1 MTDHRLAET
10 LGKDTVL
17 ERFAA
22 HAGRTED
29 PPLDR
34 VINEWAANSGP
45 PLLLVGPPGNRC
57 ATALC
62 RFAEQQASR
71 GDAVVLHHATL
82 TPADSESPRLLWQ
95 VLTQLRRISG
105 IPQWPPPKEA
115 DLRETLPNWLARTCA
130 RGPLW
135 LLVADIDATADP
147 DGNIAWLPDYWPPNL
162 HVVVSAK
169 PGACAQHLRDSGWR
183 EHPVDCDS
191 GAPAAVDSTARDA
204 AEGGDPEALAAV
216 GSLLALART
225 PLDQDTLTALTG
237 AGHTHVEHAIAQL
250 QPVLLQLGQ
259 ACWMPAHAA
268 SRQALLDHY
277 LPDEQ
282 RRLQLLESL
291 AAHADPLTAAAYF
304 RMAAR
309 PDGVLDALLQK
320 EAVLGA
326 ESPEGRMEWLAE
338 WAALKDVGSL
348 AEALLPVVSVLLGSN
363 QRLLLAAAELVE
375 AVGEVVPEDWLDRA
389 AAGSDPE
396 FRARALLWQARVTA
410 ETGNW
415 TEAAHRAQEAL
426 ELSGNEQTQT
436 SARHELAR
444 AAEGS
449 GELDQAVALY
459 KQALKAK
466 ESQYGK
472 VSEWLLPALANL
484 IGVLR
489 AANKLTQARLLA
501 RRAVQI
507 ARDRCGAIHPAT
519 AAACDQLAAVAYA
532 GTDYAAAEAAYRE
545 ALEIARADFG
555 PTHPVAAVALHNLG
569 TVLDARRAFVEAEQC
584 YREAL
589 AIRESAYGRD
599 SEETAVTL
607 HNLAAVM
614 ETVGRTDEAER
625 LYRETT
631 DIWEQLHGAEH
642 PATMSSL
649 TNLASVLGARGAYA
663 DAEVCYR
670 AAAEGWRRLV
680 GDEHPNTLGVLAE
693 LGRLYA
699 EGGKTELAE
708 PLLEHV
714 VEVGHRVLGDTHTN
728 YVNSVCSLAA
738 LWREHSREEDAREL
752 VTTTLL
758 RVERSL
764 GLLAPPVQQLRHQLD
779 ALNGTVVH

>member
-1 MTDHRLAET
+1 MTDHRLARI
-10 LGKDTVL
+10 LGEDTIL

-22 HAGRTED
+22 NAGCAED
-29 PPLDR
+29 PALDR
-34 VINEWAANSGP
+34 AIDEWATNGRH
-45 PLLLVGPPGNRC
+45 PLLLVGPPGSGR
-57 ATALC
+57 AAALC
-62 RFAEQQASR
+62 RFAERRDAL
-71 GDAVVLHHATL
+71 GEAVVLHHTTL
-82 TPADSESPRLLWQ
+82 TPADSEAPRLLWQ
-95 VLTQLRRISG
+95 VLTQLRGIQE

-135 LLVADIDATADP
+135 LLVADIDAIADP
-147 DGNIAWLPDYWPPNL
+147 DGHISWLPDYWPPNL
-162 HVVVSAK
+162 HVAASVK
-169 PGACAQHLRDSGWR
+169 PGHCAEHLRDLGWFA
-183 EHPVDCDS
+183 HAVDCGS
-191 GAPAAVDSTARDA
+191 SALAAPNPDAHHA
-204 AEGGDPEALAAV
+204 AEGVDPETLAAV

-225 PLDQDTLTALTG
+225 PLDQATLTTLTG
-237 AGHTHVEHAIAQL
+237 AGCAQIEHAIAQL
-250 QPVLLQLGQ
+250 QPLLLRLGPD
-259 ACWMPAHAA
+259 CWVPAHPA
-268 SRQALLDHY
+268 SRQALLDSY
-277 LPDEQ
+277 LPDAH
-282 RRLQLLESL
+282 RRLQFLEAL
-291 AAHADPLTAAAYF
+291 AGHAEPLTAAAYF
-304 RMAAR
+304 RMASR
-309 PDGVLDALLQK
+309 RDGVLDALLQK
-320 EAVLGA
+320 DAVLRT
-326 ESPEGRMEWLAE
+326 ETPEGRMEWLAE
-338 WAALKDVGSL
+338 WSALDAGSL
-348 AEALLPVVSVLLGSN
+348 VEALLPVVSVLLGTN
-363 QRLLLAAAELVE
+363 QQLLLAAAELVE
-375 AVGEVVPEDWLDRA
+375 AVGEAVPEDWLDRA
-389 AAGSDPE
+389 ASGSDQE
-396 FRARALLWQARVTA
+396 LRARALLWQARVAA

-415 TEAAHRAQEAL
+415 ATAALRAQETL
-426 ELSGNEQTQT
+426 DLSCDEQTQT

-449 GELDQAVALY
+449 GDLDQAAALY
-459 KQALKAK
+459 KQTLQAR

-472 VSEWLLPALANL
+472 TSELLLPALANL
-484 IGVLR
+484 IGVMR
-489 AANKLTQARLLA
+489 AANKLIQAKLLA
-501 RRAVQI
+501 RRAVQL
-507 ARDRCGAIHPAT
+507 ARDHCGALHPTT
-519 AAACDQLAAVAYA
+519 AAAYDQLAAIAYA
-532 GTDYAAAEAAYRE
+532 GADYAAAEAAYRE
-545 ALEIARADFG
+545 TLEIARADFG
-555 PTHPVAAVALHNLG
+555 PTHPVTAVALHNLG

-589 AIRESAYGRD
+589 AIREAAYGRD

-614 ETVGRTDEAER
+614 ETVGQSDEAER

-631 DIWEQLHGAEH
+631 DIWEKLHGAEH

-649 TNLASVLGARGAYA
+649 TNLAGVLGSRGAYA

-699 EGGKTELAE
+699 EGGKTELAG

-714 VEVGHRVLGDTHTN
+714 VEVGHRVLGDAHTN

-738 LWREHSREEDAREL
+738 LWRDHGREEDAREL

>member
-1 MTDHRLAET
+1 MTDRQLART
-10 LGKDTVL
+10 LGKDTIL

-22 HAGRTED
+22 NAGRTED
-29 PPLDR
+29 PALDR
-34 VINEWAANSGP
+34 VINEWAANNGP
-45 PLLLVGPPGNRC
+45 PLLLVSPPGSRC
-57 ATALC
+57 AAALC
-62 RFAEQQASR
+62 RFAEQQANH

-82 TPADSESPRLLWQ
+82 TPANAESPRLLWQ
-95 VLTQLRRISG
+95 VLTQLRRISE
-105 IPQWPPPKEA
+105 IPQWPPPMEA

-147 DGNIAWLPDYWPPNL
+147 DGAISWLPDYWPPNL
-162 HVVVSAK
+162 HVAVSVK
-169 PGACAQHLRDSGWR
+169 PGECAQHLRNSGWL
-183 EHPVDCDS
+183 EHPVDCDF
-191 GAPAAVDSTARDA
+191 GAPAAGDSAARDT
-204 AEGGDPEALAAV
+204 AEEIDPETLAAV

-225 PLDQDTLTALTG
+225 PLDQGTLATLTG
-237 AGHTHVEHAIAQL
+237 AKCTHIKHAITQL
-250 QPVLLQLGQ
+250 QPLLLQPGQ
-259 ACWMPAHAA
+259 TCWMPANAA
-268 SRQALLDHY
+268 SRQALLDRY
-277 LPDEQ
+277 VPDER

-291 AAHADPLTAAAYF
+291 AGHADPLTATAYF
-304 RMAAR
+304 RVAAR
-309 PDGVLDALLQK
+309 PDRVPDALLQK

-338 WAALKDVGSL
+338 WNALDAGSL

-389 AAGSDPE
+389 ASGSDQE
-396 FRARALLWQARVTA
+396 LRAQALLWQARVTA
-410 ETGNW
+410 EAGNW
-415 TEAAHRAQEAL
+415 IEAARRAQEAL
-426 ELSGNEQTQT
+426 ELSCNEQTQT

-449 GELDQAVALY
+449 GDLDQAAALY

-472 VSEWLLPALANL
+472 ASEWLLPALANL

-519 AAACDQLAAVAYA
+519 ATACDQLAAIAYA

-545 ALEIARADFG
+545 ALEIARVDFG

-631 DIWEQLHGAEH
+631 DIWEKLHGAEH

-699 EGGKTELAE
+699 EGGKAELAG

-738 LWREHSREEDAREL
+738 LWREHGREEDAREL
-752 VTTTLL
+752 VTTALL